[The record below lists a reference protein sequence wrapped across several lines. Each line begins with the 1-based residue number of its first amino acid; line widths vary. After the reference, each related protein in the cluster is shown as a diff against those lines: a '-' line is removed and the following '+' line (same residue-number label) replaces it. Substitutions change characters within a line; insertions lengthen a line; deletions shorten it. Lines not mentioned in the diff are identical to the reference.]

1 MKKLHIS
8 YYKFFLLFIIIIAIC
23 LVKEDVA
30 ILRTLLYII
39 AGSVLTAKSR
49 KEKVTGIEYFS
60 LIALFYIDLSIFIPK
75 LMPVRSFVHT
85 ISKIGGLYGIL
96 FFLTGTLIGYIIIPS
111 SKSKSAIHGSEDS
124 LL

>member
-30 ILRTLLYII
+30 FMRTLLYII
-39 AGSVLTAKSR
+39 AGSVFTAKSR

-60 LIALFYIDLSIFIPK
+60 LMALFYIDLSIFIPI
-75 LMPVRSFVHT
+75 LMPIRSFVN
-85 ISKIGGLYGIL
+85 IILRIGGLYGIL
-96 FFLTGTLIGYIIIPS
+96 FFLTGTMIGYIIIPS
-111 SKSKSAIHGSEDS
+111 SKSERAIHGSEDS